1 MAMKVWDSC
10 DETQKGNLTLH
21 HIGLAAYPKRIMTY
35 TSEQIIL
42 FTIDDY
48 KEKTG
53 KDFTEKDWKEY
64 KFIIE
69 KAMEDFITEI
79 KAIKNEK

>member
-1 MAMKVWDSC
+1 
-10 DETQKGNLTLH
+10 
-21 HIGLAAYPKRIMTY
+21 MTY